1 MRHADIDKSPATRP
15 SRHRFALE
23 ERRRETRESESGDM
37 EQSLVEDVN
46 LKLSQLEHKVQAYR
60 HDLVC
65 EFGRYY
71 GEALRGVDAPTA
83 SRISQT
89 VAQSLGQR
97 CPELGF
103 GGELEQLITSINAG
117 SGLDRPCYLL
127 ATGPDSPGS
136 PSAAPAAPAGAGAS
150 ATNKQRGVDS
160 TQSIISSHRQSPP
173 HAAVFGAAVAARPHE
188 RESEFHGLFTP
199 SFLPLLE
206 SSPNL
211 PSPASPPSPVT
222 AAAAAAAAVVTP
234 AHEPATAGLHPE
246 TSMGNGRGSPGF
258 VDPASPPPTMQ
269 VRQVQ
274 DMEGQ
279 NETAE
284 GPSTPQP
291 GQEHR
296 PPPDLPITTPQTTL
310 QDALPEPRRSHF
322 RRGTD
327 DTSSSALSDRSDTVI
342 PRSALRRSSSVSKP
356 HQQSVRRVRFELRGA
371 EVLPTA
377 SPQPSDD
384 IAIPR
389 SVSPDSPDKSPVF
402 LDPVDDFEEV
412 SLPPRKISSSEAL
425 RALSRAPLDEGTVW
439 TVVNPDAD
447 RSSPA
452 PKEQSSSPTT
462 FDMTSLGKSPIPESE
477 EAVEAR
483 KRLSAVSPQQDAD
496 SPEDSDSSDDEEFL
510 SIGKSR
516 SHRSTIVPVSQ
527 AATPSHRIADHSH
540 LERSSP
546 NKHETAPSD
555 GPHFYTDD
563 QDQISSDDIDAEE
576 DDEMFHFETGG
587 LSAPPVPKKKPPL
600 MKDEVEDS
608 PPLSPA
614 DKKADA
620 LSAYATSPAVPI
632 TRPQPPSGSSTPTST
647 KFHVGSLGSYKGR
660 PVVMP
665 IVKNAEL
672 LAQAQSLGEF
682 NTFVGSLD
690 GRSGMDDGDLNSFR
704 ASLVQSGFSGTPR
717 SLTERMMME
726 EHAERNKEQ

>member
-1 MRHADIDKSPATRP
+1 
-15 SRHRFALE
+15 
-23 ERRRETRESESGDM
+23 M

-46 LKLSQLEHKVQAYR
+46 LKLSQLEHKVRAYR

-71 GEALRGVDAPTA
+71 GEVLRGVDAPTA
-83 SRISQT
+83 SRVSQT
-89 VAQSLGQR
+89 VTQSLDER
-97 CPELGF
+97 CPMLGL
-103 GGELEQLITSINAG
+103 GGELEQLIASINAG
-117 SGLDRPCYLL
+117 SGLDRPYYLL
-127 ATGPDSPGS
+127 ATGPDSPGN
-136 PSAAPAAPAGAGAS
+136 PSAPAPAPAAGAGAS
-150 ATNKQRGVDS
+150 ATKQRGVDS
-160 TQSIISSHRQSPP
+160 TQSISSHRQSPP

-211 PSPASPPSPVT
+211 PSPASPPSPLT
-222 AAAAAAAAVVTP
+222 AAAAVVTP

-258 VDPASPPPTMQ
+258 VDPASPPQTMP

-274 DMEGQ
+274 DTEGQ

-284 GPSTPQP
+284 GSSTPQP
-291 GQEHR
+291 GPEHR
-296 PPPDLPITTPQTTL
+296 PPPELPITPQPTL
-310 QDALPEPRRSHF
+310 QDALQEPRRSHF

-327 DTSSSALSDRSDTVI
+327 DTSSSALSDRSDTVT

-402 LDPVDDFEEV
+402 GDPVDDFEEV

-425 RALSRAPLDEGTVW
+425 RAMSRAPLDEGTVW

-452 PKEQSSSPTT
+452 PKEQSPSPST
-462 FDMTSLGKSPIPESE
+462 FDMTSLGKSPIPKSE

-483 KRLSAVSPQQDAD
+483 KRLSAVSPPQAAE

-510 SIGKSR
+510 SIGKAR
-516 SHRSTIVPVSQ
+516 SHRSAIVPVSQ

-540 LERSSP
+540 LERRSP
-546 NKHETAPSD
+546 NKHETASSE
-555 GPHFYTDD
+555 GPNFYTDD
-563 QDQISSDDIDAEE
+563 QDQISSDDLDAEE
-576 DDEMFHFETGG
+576 DDIMFHFETGG

-632 TRPQPPSGSSTPTST
+632 TRPKPPSGSSTPTSA
-647 KFHVGSLGSYKGR
+647 KFQVGSLGSYKGR

-672 LAQAQSLGEF
+672 LAQAESLGEF
-682 NTFVGSLD
+682 TTFVGGLD
-690 GRSGMDDGDLNSFR
+690 GRSGIDDGDLNSFR